1 MLKVSHLQPG
11 SDDSHVQ
18 ILAFRD
24 NEEIALGLVRSIY
37 RGASTKDGIVR
48 RLRVTKPAA
57 HLLPLSSVSRVRLVR
72 LTEISEG
79 RYFCCALSPTLLVDP
94 LGTVLGEFTPVEQRI
109 GLKFQFLF
117 AEGVLRELK
126 TIGENPDLFSEQPE
140 PSQAGLAEPENSTL
154 EPYPV
159 ADFKRSVQGTRN
171 IVSFLQCLP
180 KARVRRI
187 FRDLFSRTFRMF
199 CLARTM
205 LHRGSGC

>member
-24 NEEIALGLVRSIY
+24 NEEIALGLVRS
-37 RGASTKDGIVR
+37 RGASTKDGIGR

-126 TIGENPDLFSEQPE
+126 TIGENPDLCSEQPE
-140 PSQAGLAEPENSTL
+140 PSQAGLAEPENSTI
-154 EPYPV
+154 ETYTV